1 MRALRRISS
10 PMRQL
15 IAGLLVV
22 AAAVIVEVAVLSST
36 SPSPPSR
43 HLESMFQ
50 DDDHLLYAS
59 TPTVTATLQTL
70 RRLGV
75 DTIRATLLW
84 DAVAPQPTSTIAPAG
99 FDASNPGAYPAAAWA
114 PYDRLVELARA
125 DGITVNFNLTAPGPL
140 WAMGRG
146 APSIRYRDHW
156 MPSAVQFGQF
166 VAAVGAR
173 YSGSYRPAA
182 GGPMLPRVDYWS
194 VWNEPNQPGWLAP
207 QWQASAGVTSMLAPA
222 LYRAYANAGYA
233 ALSRTGHR
241 PPGDTVL
248 IGELAPE
255 GCEPGG
261 PCVYPRLERSIPP
274 VPFVQALYCL
284 ETSGQPLAGAAAIQE
299 GCPASTDRAAFV
311 AANPALFQATGFAH
325 HPYSF
330 FLPPTATMS
339 DPNFVPLSDLSRLE
353 RTLDEAFRAY
363 GQSRRLD
370 LYLTEYGY
378 ETNPP
383 NPFRGVSPAT
393 QARYLNLAQYLAWRD
408 PRVRALSQFLLYDSP
423 PDTAFRPGT
432 LGYWSTFQTGLLYED
447 GVAKPSYAAY
457 RLPVFIPDPSPVAG
471 RPMLV
476 WAMLRPAPPDSAQQ
490 AGIQWAPTTGGPFR
504 TIDTASVQSP
514 DGALAVDVTVP
525 GPGLVRVAWRSPG
538 GAVYYSRQVAVS

>member
-1 MRALRRISS
+1 MH
-10 PMRQL
+10 QL
-15 IAGLLVV
+15 LAGLLVV
-22 AAAVIVEVAVLSST
+22 AAAVIIEVAVLSST
-36 SPSPPSR
+36 SPSPSPR
-43 HLESMFQ
+43 RLESMFQ

-59 TPTVTATLQTL
+59 TPTVTATLRTL

-84 DAVAPQPTSTIAPAG
+84 SAVAPQPTATIAPAG
-99 FDASNPGAYPAAAWA
+99 FDPSNPAAYPAAPWV
-114 PYDRLVELARA
+114 PYDRLAELAHA

-146 APSIRYRDHW
+146 APSARYRDRW
-156 MPSAVQFGQF
+156 LPSALQFGQF

-182 GGPMLPRVDYWS
+182 GRPALPRVHYWS

-207 QWQASAGVTSMLAPA
+207 QWRTSGGVTSMLAPA
-222 LYRAYANAGYA
+222 LYRAYANAAYA

-255 GCEPGG
+255 GCEPRG

-284 ETSGQPLAGAAAIQE
+284 DSSGQPLAGAAATRE
-299 GCPASTDRAAFV
+299 GCPAGGGRAAFV
-311 AANPALFQATGFAH
+311 AANPALFQASGFAH

-339 DPNFVPLSDLSRLE
+339 DPNFVPLSDLPRLE
-353 RTLDEAFRAY
+353 RALDGAFHAY
-363 GQSRRLD
+363 GQPRRLD

-383 NPFRGVSPAT
+383 NPFRGVSPDT
-393 QARYLNLAQYLAWRD
+393 QARYLNLAQYMAWRD

-423 PDTAFRPGT
+423 PDAAFRPGT
-432 LGYWSTFQTGLLYED
+432 LGYWSTFQTGLRYQD

-457 RLPVFIPDPSPVAG
+457 RLPVLIPDPSPGPG
-471 RPMLV
+471 RPVLV
-476 WAMLRPAPPDSAQQ
+476 WAMLRPAAPDSRQEAE
-490 AGIQWAPTTGGPFR
+490 IQWASSPSGAFR
-504 TIDTASVQSP
+504 TLDTVSVQNPDGVLAASVH
-514 DGALAVDVTVP
+514 VP
-525 GPGLVRVAWRSPG
+525 GAGFVRVAWRSPAG
-538 GAVYYSRQVAVS
+538 LVYVSRLVAAR